1 MILISWGVKIFIF
14 YLLCKLFSWRIERK
28 IVQWDR
34 TIKGDKMKLRL
45 DEIAREL
52 REKGLTSEDD
62 LVEAVVEI
70 LANKDLFYLLED
82 ELLVLENED
91 RTNNM
96 TELDYLEKIGEV

>member
-1 MILISWGVKIFIF
+1 
-14 YLLCKLFSWRIERK
+14 
-28 IVQWDR
+28 
-34 TIKGDKMKLRL
+34 MKLRL

>member
-1 MILISWGVKIFIF
+1 
-14 YLLCKLFSWRIERK
+14 
-28 IVQWDR
+28 
-34 TIKGDKMKLRL
+34 MKLRL

-52 REKGLTSEDD
+52 REKGLTSKDD

>member
-1 MILISWGVKIFIF
+1 
-14 YLLCKLFSWRIERK
+14 
-28 IVQWDR
+28 
-34 TIKGDKMKLRL
+34 
-45 DEIAREL
+45 
-52 REKGLTSEDD
+52 
-62 LVEAVVEI
+62 VEAVVEI

>member
-1 MILISWGVKIFIF
+1 
-14 YLLCKLFSWRIERK
+14 
-28 IVQWDR
+28 
-34 TIKGDKMKLRL
+34 MKLRL
-45 DEIAREL
+45 DEIAKEL